1 MQTESFIITLCTK
14 KKLFFSLLRQ
24 PQLGEHVQSG
34 INTIAVVIPF
44 EHFYFYFQ
52 IRTLIPFL
60 FFFSE
65 IIAKKGSIIHRVC
78 SIVF

>member
-14 KKLFFSLLRQ
+14 KKKFSLLRQ

-44 EHFYFYFQ
+44 EHFYFHFQ
-52 IRTLIPFL
+52 IRTLISFL
-60 FFFSE
+60 F
-65 IIAKKGSIIHRVC
+65 
-78 SIVF
+78 